1 MSLPVAP
8 SALVAYTASEL
19 TMWRITLGIG
29 AVVIA
34 VVVLLLSFLVRIVK
48 SIDAG
53 VADVLEAAGSVA
65 ANTAHLN
72 GLLTTN
78 DAVVEIKK
86 EALRHAALLEAL

>member
-1 MSLPVAP
+1 MSMTVPVA
-8 SALVAYTASEL
+8 AVLGYTAQEL

-34 VVVLLLSFLVRIVK
+34 VVILLLSFLVKIVK
-48 SIDAG
+48 GIDAG
-53 VADVLEAAGSVA
+53 VTDVLDAAAGVA
-65 ANTAHLN
+65 RNTSHLN

-86 EALRHAALLEAL
+86 EAMRHAALVETL

>member
-1 MSLPVAP
+1 MTVLT
-8 SALVAYTASEL
+8 SAILGYTAQEL

-34 VVVLLLSFLVRIVK
+34 VVILLLSLLVKIVK
-48 SIDAG
+48 DIDAG
-53 VADVLEAAGSVA
+53 VADVLDAAVGVA
-65 ANTAHLN
+65 GNTSHLN

-86 EALRHAALLEAL
+86 EALRHAALVETL

>member
-1 MSLPVAP
+1 MTLPVTAV
-8 SALVAYTASEL
+8 LGYTAQEL

-34 VVVLLLSFLVRIVK
+34 VVIVLLTFLVRIVK
-48 SIDAG
+48 DIDSG
-53 VADVLEAAGSVA
+53 VADVLDAAVA
-65 ANTAHLN
+65 VASNTSHLN

-86 EALRHAALLEAL
+86 EALRHAALVESL

>member
-1 MSLPVAP
+1 MSLIGF
-8 SALVAYTASEL
+8 TAQEL

-34 VVVLLLSFLVRIVK
+34 VVILLLSFLVKIVK
-48 SIDAG
+48 DIDRG
-53 VADVLEAAGSVA
+53 VADVLDAAGAVA
-65 ANTAHLN
+65 SNTAHLN

-86 EALRHAALLEAL
+86 EALRHAALLETL